1 MNQNK
6 DLLENQ
12 NSSVDSV
19 KSKMTLEQAKSFID
33 QLGKQNLI
41 YHFDDDAVECLM
53 SSTTLERAKEIQK
66 TVNQIYASDLDWGK
80 HDCPIGYCL
89 YVLEKNGVLKN
100 NTHEKPTTVIPT
112 ETWVELY
119 ATLSNY
125 ILEYSSLDPI
135 WIVDEDGTEVR
146 TEEKQDEFINIAN
159 EVENILHDSGLRKGD
174 V

>member
-100 NTHEKPTTVIPT
+100 NTHEKPKTVIPT

-119 ATLSNY
+119 ATLSSY

-135 WIVDEDGTEVR
+135 WIIDEDGNEVR
-146 TEEKQDEFINIAN
+146 TEEKQNEFINIAN
-159 EVENILHDSGLRKGD
+159 EVENILHDSGLRKGE

>member
-6 DLLENQ
+6 DLPENQ
-12 NSSVDSV
+12 NSGVDSV

-41 YHFDDDAVECLM
+41 YHFDEDAVECLM
-53 SSTTLERAKEIQK
+53 GSTTLERAKEIQK

-80 HDCPIGYCL
+80 HGCPIGYCL
-89 YVLEKNGVLKN
+89 YVLEQNGVLKN
-100 NTHEKPTTVIPT
+100 NTHEKPKTVIPT

-135 WIVDEDGTEVR
+135 WTQDENGGEVY
-146 TEEKQDEFINIAN
+146 TEEKQDEFIDIAN
-159 EVENILHDSGLRKGD
+159 EVEDIMHKIGLRKGE